1 MKVKPAYRLLIAVIS
16 FITMENSAIAQQK
29 TDGSVSQKTAGN
41 WLKSSKWKDGLKLE
55 VSPSVNAAEFYKQY
69 YANKAVWDKAFLF
82 LKQTNL
88 DTLSPGKHP
97 IDGDNA
103 YASVTE
109 GPSKELDKAGWESHR
124 KYIDLQYV
132 IKGKER
138 IDAVN
143 IDKATVTKPYNEKSD
158 GAAYTAE
165 GTSYTAEPGTF
176 FLFFPQDV
184 HRPNIKV
191 PGYDVVK
198 KLVIKIKVAN

>member
-1 MKVKPAYRLLIAVIS
+1 MKSKPLFKLAIAAIS
-16 FITMENSAIAQQK
+16 FITMENTAIAQTK
-29 TDGSVSQKTAGN
+29 ADGSVSQKTAQN

-55 VSPSVNAAEFYKQY
+55 VAPSVNATEFYKQY
-69 YANKAVWDKAFLF
+69 YNNKAVWDKVFLY

-88 DTLSPGKHP
+88 DTLSTGKHP

-109 GPSKELDKAGWESHR
+109 APSKEADKASWESHR

-138 IDAVN
+138 IDVTD
-143 IDKATVTKPYNEKSD
+143 ISKATVTNPYNEAKD
-158 GAAYTAE
+158 AANYTAE
-165 GTSYTAEPGTF
+165 GVSHTAEPGTF
-176 FLFFPQDV
+176 YLFFPQDV

-191 PGYDVVK
+191 AGYDVVK
-198 KLVIKIKVAN
+198 KLVIKIKVVN

>member
-1 MKVKPAYRLLIAVIS
+1 MKIKPLFQLIVAAIS
-16 FITMENSAIAQQK
+16 FITMENTAIAQNK
-29 TDGSVSQKTAGN
+29 TGDSINQKTAERWLHGN
-41 WLKSSKWKDGLKLE
+41 KWKNGLKLNIHKT
-55 VSPSVNAAEFYKQY
+55 VNAVEFYKQY
-69 YANKAVWDKAFLF
+69 HNNKAVWDKVFNFLRE
-82 LKQTNL
+82 QNL
-88 DTLSPGKHP
+88 DTLSTGKHP

-109 GPSKELDKAGWESHR
+109 APSKELDKAGWESHK

-132 IKGKER
+132 IKGKEQIGV
-138 IDAVN
+138 ID
-143 IDKATVTKPYNEKSD
+143 ITKATVTKPYDDAKD

-165 GTSYTAEPGTF
+165 GTYYTAEPGTF

-191 PGYDVVK
+191 EGYNTVK

>member
-1 MKVKPAYRLLIAVIS
+1 
-16 FITMENSAIAQQK
+16 MENIAIAQIQPGNA
-29 TDGSVSQKTAGN
+29 DQKTAEK
-41 WLKSSKWKDGLKLE
+41 WLQSNTWKGGLKLDLHKN
-55 VSPSVNAAEFYKQY
+55 VNAVEFYKQY
-69 YANKAVWDKAFLF
+69 HANKAVWDKVFKFLSE
-82 LKQTNL
+82 QNL
-88 DTLSPGKHP
+88 DTLSTGKHP

-109 GPSKELDKAGWESHR
+109 APSKELDKAGWESHR

-138 IDAVN
+138 IDF
-143 IDKATVTKPYNEKSD
+143 IDINKATVTKPYSD
-158 GAAYTAE
+158 TNDAANYSAE
-165 GTSYTAEPGTF
+165 GTQYTAEPGIF

-191 PGYDVVK
+191 DGYDVVK